1 MMYRLSILLLLAISL
16 FGIISGA
23 RLVRNQAKKPL
34 PPAPMAEPAR
44 SPYTESLAATG
55 LILQL
60 GNDLAA
66 ANLSLRKIG

>member
-55 LILQL
+55 LIE
-60 GNDLAA
+60 A
-66 ANLSLRKIG
+66 SR